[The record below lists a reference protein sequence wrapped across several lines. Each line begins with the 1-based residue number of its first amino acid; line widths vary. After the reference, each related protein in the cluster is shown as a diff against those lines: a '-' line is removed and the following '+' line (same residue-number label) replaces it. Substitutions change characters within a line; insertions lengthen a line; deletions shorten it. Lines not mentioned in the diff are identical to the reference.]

1 MAAHKPIFNHPDL
14 GPLSLAS
21 WLEISNYTPSQESKE
36 EQDFF
41 GRRRLRIANGQLP
54 VLHPLHFTPVVVA
67 DPINFDWPTDEEAL
81 AWAEAAKKEAK
92 KKHAKRGLCQLLRET
107 PLEKKQKLSP
117 ETAVAA
123 GQQPNVEGA
132 AVAAMPFNLP

>member
-14 GPLSLAS
+14 GPLSPAS

-67 DPINFDWPTDEEAL
+67 DPIKFDWPTDEEAL
-81 AWAEAAKKEAK
+81 AWAEAAKKGQEEA
-92 KKHAKRGLCQLLRET
+92 CQERAMPAAARDAARQEA
-107 PLEKKQKLSP
+107 E
-117 ETAVAA
+117 AVA
-123 GQQPNVEGA
+123 GDGCCCRA
-132 AVAAMPFNLP
+132 AAQC

>member
-1 MAAHKPIFNHPDL
+1 MAAHIPIFNHPDL
-14 GPLSLAS
+14 GPLSPAS

-41 GRRRLRIANGQLP
+41 GRRRLRIINGQLP
-54 VLHPLHFTPVVVA
+54 LLHPLHFTPVVAA
-67 DPINFDWPTDEEAL
+67 DPIKFDWPTDEEAL
-81 AWAEAAKKEAK
+81 VWAEAGKR
-92 KKHAKRGLCQLLRET
+92 HARRSLGQLLGET
-107 PLEKKQKLSP
+107 PLDKKQKLSP

-123 GQQPNVEGA
+123 GQQPNVE